1 MKTACVAIA
10 LLALLAAGC
19 QRPEQARPPAPA
31 AARPSPPVPAAAR
44 PSAPTP
50 AAARPG
56 GERLAN
62 HASRRNNGSAA
73 VLRGRVLLYHIWA
86 EDAGS
91 SWTAAGQAEVRDR
104 VRAAIGFLNHWAG
117 VHGVDLAFIE
127 ETAGRAR
134 SGSEIPTDMFADP
147 VWTQRLIESAG
158 AGDGNRFVA
167 DLKQRHQADGVLF
180 VIHVNK
186 AASSYHLSFYDGMHP
201 IYAAERIVCF
211 SSYPDRTPTCAA
223 SYAHEILHAFGA
235 GELYFPFD
243 RTDERATLAKGLFPN
258 DIMCRVDRTIAA
270 LNIGPFTAYRIG
282 WTDRLDASLASLEDV
297 PASPPR

>member
-1 MKTACVAIA
+1 MKTACVAIC

-19 QRPEQARPPAPA
+19 QRPERARAPAPA
-31 AARPSPPVPAAAR
+31 AARPS
-44 PSAPTP
+44 
-50 AAARPG
+50 

-62 HASRRNNGSAA
+62 QASRRNNGSAA
-73 VLRGRVLLYHIWA
+73 VLRGRVLLYHLWA

-127 ETAGRAR
+127 ETAGRMR

-158 AGDGNRFVA
+158 AGNGNRFVA

-186 AASSYHLSFYDGMHP
+186 AASSYHLSFYAGMHP
-201 IYAAERIVCF
+201 IFAAERIVCF
-211 SSYPDRTPTCAA
+211 WSYPDRTPTCAA

-243 RTDERATLAKGLFPN
+243 RTDERATRAKGLFPN
-258 DIMCRVDRTIAA
+258 DIMCRVDRTITA

-282 WTDRLDASLASLEDV
+282 WTDRLDPSLASLEDAE
-297 PASPPR
+297 ASPPR